1 MPVRLG
7 VELSSV
13 ACRVVEIDSGPRV
26 GHGTSA
32 TQVRSFAR
40 LAREGTDARQ
50 PLARFR
56 GMQAAA
62 VVWGLHAD
70 HRQVV
75 VEQRSFGRMRR
86 EAVAAMQR
94 AGAETRGRVA
104 DIFAA
109 PRAKGVLAR
118 PVVVAL
124 ASTPGLVAA
133 LRWLAGEGVRL
144 QSIVTP
150 AIALM
155 SLARLRRTLS
165 SPDRL
170 EVYVALEA
178 TATALALVRNGL
190 LMAACELDWGY
201 EDENGFPWHRDEI
214 ARRLAEEIDSFL
226 AGQGAWRGALAQVC
240 ICGGLPELRSMAVG
254 LMEALDVEVETLDS
268 LFGIDTARLP
278 EPAGEF
284 REHAAE
290 YRLALAAAIDWPGP
304 VNLLRERN
312 RRRTNA
318 ILARA
323 AVAAGVITGV
333 GVAWQVQRS
342 DWWRSP
348 SSSARPARVAPAP
361 PPRQVRALP
370 PVQVVSSPPPQVARI
385 ERAIPPPTPVVDSR
399 AAPPPI
405 AQPPPPSPSPPV
417 ATQARVMPTLVEP
430 QVDAPLLEPR
440 REERPRALRQ
450 FAAPSAR
457 VTAPPEIPLPFEAAL
472 GTILYGPD
480 RRLAIIDGRIVQVG
494 DQVNGA
500 RVVDITSTDVFLRD
514 AQGRLRQLALGLPGR

>member
-1 MPVRLG
+1 MPVHLG

-32 TQVRSFAR
+32 AHVRSFAR
-40 LAREGTDARQ
+40 LARERPDARQ

-56 GMQAAA
+56 GRQAAA

-75 VEQRSFGRMRR
+75 VEERSFGRMRR

-109 PRAKGVLAR
+109 PRAKGMPER

-165 SPDRL
+165 PPDRL

-178 TATALALVRNGL
+178 TATAVALMRDGL
-190 LMAACELDWGY
+190 LVAACELDWGY
-201 EDENGFPWHRDEI
+201 EDGHGFPWHRDEI
-214 ARRLAEEIDSFL
+214 ARRLAEEIEGFL
-226 AGQGAWRGALAQVC
+226 AGQGERRGALAQVC

-268 LFGIDTARLP
+268 LFGIDAARLP
-278 EPAGEF
+278 EPADEF

-290 YRLALAAAIDWPGP
+290 YRLAFAAAVDWPVP

-312 RRRTNA
+312 RRRTKA

-333 GVAWQVQRS
+333 GVAWQLQRS

-348 SSSARPARVAPAP
+348 SSSAGAARPTPAS

-370 PVQVVSSPPPQVARI
+370 PPQAVRPQLPQMARI
-385 ERAIPPPTPVVDSR
+385 QEPIPAPAPVVEPR
-399 AAPPPI
+399 AVAPLPVEPQIVAPPPRV
-405 AQPPPPSPSPPV
+405 AQ
-417 ATQARVMPTLVEP
+417 
-430 QVDAPLLEPR
+430 
-440 REERPRALRQ
+440 
-450 FAAPSAR
+450 
-457 VTAPPEIPLPFEAAL
+457 PEIPLPFEAAL
-472 GTILYGPD
+472 GTILYGPE

-514 AQGRLRQLALGLPGR
+514 GQGRLRQLPLGLPGR

>member
-26 GHGTSA
+26 GHGTST

-40 LAREGTDARQ
+40 LAREGTDAHQ

-109 PRAKGVLAR
+109 PRAKGVPAR

-201 EDENGFPWHRDEI
+201 EDENGFPWHREEI
-214 ARRLAEEIDSFL
+214 ARRLAEEIDGFL

-278 EPAGEF
+278 EPADEF

-323 AVAAGVITGV
+323 AIAAGVITGV

-342 DWWRSP
+342 DWWRAP
-348 SSSARPARVAPAP
+348 SSSARAARVTPAP

-370 PVQVVSSPPPQVARI
+370 PVQAVPPEPPQVARI
-385 ERAIPPPTPVVDSR
+385 ERATPAPTPVVEPR

-405 AQPPPPSPSPPV
+405 AQPPPPQSPPSPV
-417 ATQARVMPTLVEP
+417 VTQARVMPPLAEP
-430 QVDAPLLEPR
+430 QADPPLAEPR
-440 REERPRALRQ
+440 REDRPRALRQ
-450 FAAPSAR
+450 VVASPR

-472 GTILYGPD
+472 GTILYGPE
-480 RRLAIIDGRIVQVG
+480 RRLAIIDGRIVQIG

-514 AQGRLRQLALGLPGR
+514 RQGRLRQLALGLPGR